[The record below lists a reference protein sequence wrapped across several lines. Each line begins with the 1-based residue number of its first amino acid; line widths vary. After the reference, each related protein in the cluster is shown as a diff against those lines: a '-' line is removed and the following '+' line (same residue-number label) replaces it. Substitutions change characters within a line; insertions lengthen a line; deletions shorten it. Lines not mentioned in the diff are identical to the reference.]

1 MEFMLRAINE
11 LEKQL
16 TSIESSVQ
24 KVKLKIDEQN
34 NKIKQ
39 NVHTIKKKIIEKA
52 IIVEESGFKKENNP

>member
-16 TSIESSVQ
+16 TTIESSVQ

>member
-1 MEFMLRAINE
+1 MLRAINE

-24 KVKLKIDEQN
+24 TVKLKIDEQN